1 MVWRTLPQDDPEA
14 LRGFIQEYPS
24 SPLAERAFTRLQEL
38 DEEEGVLSPGA
49 QRSLASSADSHYH
62 TLSRPSGSVF
72 VATLSMQPQPVSS
85 SSRSLR
91 PRVELGAASWGT
103 ELGMSLGAGLQGHTF
118 GAVART
124 RFGDGRGEFQL
135 AGRAELP
142 FATVWTPFVEVLGAR
157 RIRSQELAPWA
168 LGGAVGSSF
177 SVSEPLAVQV
187 SAEYWSDTRVGLHAA
202 LRYSF

>member
-1 MVWRTLPQDDPEA
+1 MAWRALPQDDPQA

-38 DEEEGVLSPGA
+38 DEEDGVLAPGA
-49 QRSLASSADSHYH
+49 QRSLASSADSHH
-62 TLSRPSGSVF
+62 RVLARPTGSVF

-91 PRVELGAASWGT
+91 PRVELGAATWGS

-124 RFGDGRGEFQL
+124 RFGEGRGELQL

-142 FATVWTPFVEVLGAR
+142 FGATWTPFVEVLGAR
-157 RIRSQELAPWA
+157 RFQTQVLAPWA
-168 LGGAVGSSF
+168 LGGAVGGSF
-177 SVSEPLAVQV
+177 SVRDPLALQV